1 MEYNDVE
8 KLFSLLEHLYQGKKK
23 SRDKVTVAIWHE
35 VFKPWSYEQVR
46 DAVIRRSREKKFM
59 PDQSEIAEYLPRA
72 ERMGEKVPGTVDQ
85 VAGTVARGPAKARP
99 STDARGIG
107 ARNVPSGMEGNVDR
121 SWSVEI
127 EDESRYKRIDLAGR
141 YGSKRGSRST

>member
-46 DAVIRRSREKKFM
+46 DAVIRRSREKKFH
-59 PDQSEIAEYLPRA
+59 
-72 ERMGEKVPGTVDQ
+72 
-85 VAGTVARGPAKARP
+85 AGP
-99 STDARGIG
+99 I
-107 ARNVPSGMEGNVDR
+107 RNR
-121 SWSVEI
+121 
-127 EDESRYKRIDLAGR
+127 
-141 YGSKRGSRST
+141 

>member
-8 KLFSLLEHLYQGKKK
+8 KLFNLLEHLYQGKKK

-59 PDQSEIAEYLPRA
+59 PDQSEIAEYLPKVDGGPKMGRPRPPSEWERSCLEQSIRWQEQWHEDLQRRGLPTMREALERGMSLPEWRA
-72 ERMGEKVPGTVDQ
+72 TLIE
-85 VAGTVARGPAKARP
+85 AGVWK
-99 STDARGIG
+99 
-107 ARNVPSGMEGNVDR
+107 
-121 SWSVEI
+121 
-127 EDESRYKRIDLAGR
+127 
-141 YGSKRGSRST
+141 